1 MNNKQHQTQQLAERL
16 DKAALTANATAQL
29 SQDFPE
35 IDLQQAYQIQQAGI
49 ARRLARKEKLV
60 GVKMGFTSRA
70 KMVQMGVDDL
80 IWGQLTDS
88 MQLVEGG
95 MLQMQHYV
103 HPRIEPEIA
112 FRLKTSLKGK
122 VSLTEAMAA
131 VEAVAPALEVIDSRY
146 ANFKFSLSDV
156 VADNSSSSAFVLGP
170 WRDPS
175 TDISNQ
181 AMILSINGRA
191 KEVGSSAAILGNP
204 YRSLVEAA
212 RLAGEA
218 GLCLEAGW
226 TVLAGAAT
234 AAQAVPANSHIHLQ
248 TCGLGNVHLYTSE
261 AKQGACR

>member
-16 DKAALTANATAQL
+16 DKAAITATATPQL
-29 SQDFPE
+29 SQDYPE
-35 IDLQQAYQIQQAGI
+35 INLSQAYQIQQASI
-49 ARRLARKEKLV
+49 ARRLSRKERLV

-80 IWGQLTDS
+80 IWGQLTDN

-95 MLQMQHYV
+95 ILNMQHYV

-112 FRLKTSLKGK
+112 FRLKKSLKGK

-131 VEAVAPALEVIDSRY
+131 VEAIAPALEIIDSRY
-146 ANFKFSLSDV
+146 ANFKFSLTDV

-170 WRDPS
+170 WCAPS
-175 TDISNQ
+175 EDISNQ
-181 AMILSINGRA
+181 AMILCINGRPQ
-191 KEVGSSAAILGNP
+191 EVGSSAAILGNP

-212 RLAGEA
+212 RLASES

-234 AAQAVPANSHIHLQ
+234 AAQALSANSHIQLK
-248 TCGLGNVHLYTSE
+248 TSTLGDVHLYTSA
-261 AKQGACR
+261 AKQGAAI